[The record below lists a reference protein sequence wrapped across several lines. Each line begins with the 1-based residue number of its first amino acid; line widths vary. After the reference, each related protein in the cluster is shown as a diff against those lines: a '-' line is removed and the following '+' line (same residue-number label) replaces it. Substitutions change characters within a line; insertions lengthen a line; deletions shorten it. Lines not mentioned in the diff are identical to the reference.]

1 MKTSKKILSLVLAV
15 IMIVCTVPMASAR
28 LSGYDKDDTFQF
40 GTYPQTE
47 VKDANLIAKLNSM
60 APSWGYWVSYDYYD
74 CVQGETRKPGT
85 WMRYTDVVYE
95 GETYR
100 GVRFTKYRPY
110 STDMIVNEVYQG
122 AMANTYQDDNGYEK
136 KVTYWFK
143 FEPINWRVLDPDTGL
158 ALSDI
163 IIDAQAYSNMVYCDK
178 ELFSSGNVKYSY
190 FNDASHTNYAND
202 YETSSIRQWLNVAFY
217 NIAFT
222 ESEKEEIAVTTL
234 NNDCSLTQMGTTG
247 FEALDSNVTKDK
259 IFMLSYNEA
268 DNKDYFEW
276 WEARLAKSSDYA
288 KCQGLGVQNWDADD
302 DNYGCSDW
310 LLRTPDVFSEYSISV
325 STNVP
330 GALGGS
336 YVTSVTGIRPAM
348 YLKSHSHNYANSSTT
363 APTCTNKGYTTY
375 FCDCGA
381 SYIGN
386 YVNKTSHID
395 NNGDKKCDYGCG
407 YVFGTSAPDTP
418 DNDCSCNCHK
428 GGLAGLFFKI
438 INFFQKLLGK
448 NKICACGAAH

>member
-74 CVQGETRKPGT
+74 CVEGETRKPGT

-110 STDMIVNEVYQG
+110 STDMIVNEIYQG

-143 FEPINWRVLDPDTGL
+143 FESINWRVLDPDTGL

-178 ELFSSGNVKYSY
+178 ELFSSGNVRYSY
-190 FNDASHTNYAND
+190 FNDASYTNYASD
-202 YETSSIRQWLNVAFY
+202 YETSSIRQWLNEDFY

-234 NNDCSLTQMGTTG
+234 NNDGSNSDWPGY
-247 FEALDSNVTKDK
+247 EALNSNVTKDK
-259 IFMLSYNEA
+259 IFMLSSNEA
-268 DNKDYFEW
+268 GNKDYFEW

-288 KCQGLGVQNWDADD
+288 KCQGVNVMHSEN
-302 DNYGCSDW
+302 DNYNLASTW
-310 LLRTPDVFSEYSISV
+310 LLRTPGQYSNQCDVV
-325 STNVP
+325 VDHLVT
-330 GALGGS
+330 S
-336 YVTSVTGIRPAM
+336 YVDTIRGVRPAM

-363 APTCTNKGYTTY
+363 APNCTNKGYTTY

-395 NNGDKKCDYGCG
+395 NDGDKKCDYGCG
-407 YVFGTSAPDTP
+407 YVFGTSTPDTP

-428 GGLAGLFFKI
+428 GGLMSLIWKI
-438 INFFQKLLGK
+438 INLFNRLLKK
-448 NKICACGAAH
+448 NPVCTCGAAHY